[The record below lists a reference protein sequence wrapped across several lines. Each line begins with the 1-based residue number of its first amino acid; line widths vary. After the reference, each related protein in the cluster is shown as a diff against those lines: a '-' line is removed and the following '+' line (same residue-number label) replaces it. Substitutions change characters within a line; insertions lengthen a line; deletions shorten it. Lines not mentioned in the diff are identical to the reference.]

1 MTWQVVPAIW
11 LAVAGWIGLEVWRAW
26 GSYRRLQRTLLLI
39 LDSGP
44 RSALEL
50 SAVLGGRTYSAL
62 AALEDRGVVRRYED
76 RSPTT
81 LALRGG
87 RPRSYYELV

>member
-1 MTWQVVPAIW
+1 MIW
-11 LAVAGWIGLEVWRAW
+11 LAVAGLAFVTLEAFRARR
-26 GSYRRLQRTLLLI
+26 GYRRLQRTLLLI
-39 LDSGP
+39 LSGRP
-44 RSALEL
+44 HSTQEL
-50 SAVLGGRTYSAL
+50 REVLGDGVYIAL
-62 AALEDRGVVRRYED
+62 RELEGRGVVRRYED